1 MTDHAGNPVPP
12 VDTHGSGLVLVGF
25 NHRTAPIEVRERL
38 AWPEREVP
46 QVTTGLV
53 ASGGKGAVLLT
64 TCNRTEFY
72 LADPA
77 PETLSEIWKRSEIRI
92 GAPSDQYAY
101 VLRDRDVARH
111 LFRVASGLDSLVVG
125 ESQIQGQVR
134 EAWELSRHVA
144 GPVLHRLFQSALG
157 AGGRVR
163 SETPIGTGS
172 ASVPTACVDLAR
184 KVFSDLVGRRA
195 LVLGTGE
202 MAELAITCLVDEGV
216 RPIVAAHRN
225 MDRALQIVNRLGGQA
240 IEMEEG
246 WIHFGDVDLVI
257 CSTAAPHAIV
267 TAERVGGAIR
277 SRSGRPLLVLDIA
290 VPRDVDPQVGTL
302 ENVFLYDID
311 DLQGV
316 AAQTIGDRKRAIPV
330 AERIVDEEVGYF
342 WEWYA
347 SLGVTDSVRALRD
360 RMEQTRRSELERA
373 LKRLGHLDPGDRE
386 RIEHLTRALMNKFLH
401 EPTIRLR
408 AAASNGHGTQL
419 AETLRFLFDL
429 GKPAGSEGGD
439 DHE

>member
-1 MTDHAGNPVPP
+1 MSDEATAADAN
-12 VDTHGSGLVLVGF
+12 LILVGI

-46 QVTTGLV
+46 NVVAALV
-53 ASGGKGAVLLT
+53 AAGGRGAVLLT

-92 GAPSDQYAY
+92 GAPADQYAY
-101 VLRDRDVARH
+101 VIRDRDVARH

-134 EAWELSRHVA
+134 EAWELSREAA

-163 SETPIGTGS
+163 SETALGVGS
-172 ASVPTACVDLAR
+172 ASIPSACVDLA
-184 KVFSDLVGRRA
+184 KKIFSDLAGRRA
-195 LVLGTGE
+195 LILGTGD
-202 MAELAITCLVDEGV
+202 MAELAITCLVSEGV
-216 RPIVAAHRN
+216 RPVVAAHRN
-225 MDRALQIVNRLGGQA
+225 MDRALQIVSQLGGQA
-240 IEMEEG
+240 IEMDHA
-246 WIHFGDVDLVI
+246 WKYFGEVDLVI

-267 TAERVGGAIR
+267 TPEKVGAAIQ
-277 SRSGRPLLVLDIA
+277 SRSGGPLCVLDIA
-290 VPRDVDPQVGTL
+290 VPRDVDPEVGRL

-316 AAQTIGDRKRAIPV
+316 AAQAIGDRKRSIPL
-330 AERIVDEEVGYF
+330 AERIVDEEVGFF

-347 SLGVTDSVRALRD
+347 SLGVADSVRALRE
-360 RMEQTRRSELERA
+360 RMERTRLAELERA
-373 LKRLGHLDPGDRE
+373 LKRLSHLEPADRE

-401 EPTIRLR
+401 EPTVRLR
-408 AAASNGHGTQL
+408 AAAGNGHGTQL
-419 AETLRFLFDL
+419 AESLRFLFDL
-429 GKPAGSEGGD
+429 GKPAGTEGGD

>member
-1 MTDHAGNPVPP
+1 MSDDAASPEAN
-12 VDTHGSGLVLVGF
+12 LILVGI

-46 QVTTGLV
+46 NVVAALV
-53 ASGGKGAVLLT
+53 AAGGRGAVLLT

-77 PETLSEIWKRSEIRI
+77 PDTLSEIWKRSEIRI
-92 GAPSDQYAY
+92 GAPADQYAY
-101 VLRDRDVARH
+101 VIRDRDVARH

-134 EAWELSRHVA
+134 EAWELSREVA

-163 SETPIGTGS
+163 SETALGTGS
-172 ASVPTACVDLAR
+172 ASIPSACVDLA
-184 KVFSDLVGRRA
+184 KKIFSDLAGRRA
-195 LVLGTGE
+195 LILGTGE
-202 MAELAITCLVDEGV
+202 MAELAITCLVSEGV
-216 RPIVAAHRN
+216 RPVVAAHRN
-225 MDRALQIVNRLGGQA
+225 MDRALQIVSQLGGQA
-240 IEMEEG
+240 IEMDQA
-246 WIHFGDVDLVI
+246 WKYFADVDLVI

-267 TAERVGGAIR
+267 TPEKVGAAIR
-277 SRSGRPLLVLDIA
+277 SRSGGPLCVLDIA
-290 VPRDVDPQVGTL
+290 VPRDVAPEVGKL

-316 AAQTIGDRKRAIPV
+316 AAQAIGDRKRSIPL
-330 AERIVDEEVGYF
+330 AERIVDEEVGFF

-347 SLGVTDSVRALRD
+347 SLSVADSVRALRE
-360 RMEQTRRSELERA
+360 RMERTRLAELERA
-373 LKRLGHLDPGDRE
+373 LKRLGHLDPADRE
-386 RIEHLTRALMNKFLH
+386 RVEHLTRALMNKFLH

-408 AAASNGHGTQL
+408 AAAGNGHGTQL
-419 AETLRFLFDL
+419 AESLRLLFDL
-429 GKPAGSEGGD
+429 GKPAGTEGGD
-439 DHE
+439 EHE